1 MRHKKLISHVS
12 NRYQIDEN
20 SILKNDTR
28 HHISKIRRELMFIL
42 YNFMDYERKEISSI
56 FNMQVQSVDKQLQ
69 IIQNDFEMDKKYRQL
84 LISYLDEI

>member
-1 MRHKKLISHVS
+1 
-12 NRYQIDEN
+12 
-20 SILKNDTR
+20 
-28 HHISKIRRELMFIL
+28 MFIL

>member
-1 MRHKKLISHVS
+1 MRHQKLISHVS

-28 HHISKIRRELMFIL
+28 HHICKIRRELMFIL
-42 YNFMDYERKEISSI
+42 YNFMDYERKEISYI
-56 FNMQVQSVDKQLQ
+56 FNMQVQSVDKQLK
-69 IIQNDFEMDKKYRQL
+69 IIQDDFEIDKKYRQL